1 MREGPSDLIAAKTP
15 FVRPIWSGHITRDGD
30 KIIDASS
37 SVTLIEVGEKR
48 IMVDTGSTKDEAR
61 FVKILTRMKVEPESI
76 RFVVNTH
83 MHIDH
88 CGCNDLFVKARV
100 VAHRSES
107 PPAGSMRVNGRQELL
122 PGIEL
127 VPTPGHSAGSISV
140 FVTADERFAIC
151 GDAIPTRANY
161 DNWVPPFLNFNP
173 ELALRSMELIRSWA
187 DVIIP
192 GHDVPI
198 VVGRKK

>member
-1 MREGPSDLIAAKTP
+1 MTAVKRP
-15 FVRPIWSGHITRDGD
+15 FVRPIWSGHIVRVGD
-30 KIIDASS
+30 TIVDASS
-37 SVTLIEVGEKR
+37 SVTLVEAGGQRV
-48 IMVDTGSTKDEAR
+48 MVDTGSPKDADRLAKALARVKVPPESVR
-61 FVKILTRMKVEPESI
+61 FVI
-76 RFVVNTH
+76 NTH

-88 CGCNDLFVKARV
+88 CGCNELFTRARI

-107 PPAGSMRVNGRQELL
+107 PPAGSMRVCARQELL

-127 VPTPGHSAGSISV
+127 VPTPGHSEGSISV
-140 FVTADERFAIC
+140 FVSGEENYAIC

-161 DNWVPPFLNFNP
+161 DNRAPPLVNINRD
-173 ELALRSMELIRSWA
+173 LALRSMDMIVSWA

-198 VVGRKK
+198 LVGRKL

>member
-1 MREGPSDLIAAKTP
+1 MIAAKVP
-15 FVRPIWSGHITRDGD
+15 FVRPIWSGCITRSGD
-30 KIIDASS
+30 KVIDASS

-48 IMVDTGSTKDEAR
+48 IMVDTGSPKDEDRLIKVLA
-61 FVKILTRMKVEPESI
+61 RMKVELESI
-76 RFVVNTH
+76 RFVINTH

-88 CGCNDLFVKARV
+88 CGCNDLFVAARV

-107 PPAGSMRVNGRQELL
+107 PPAGSMRVSGRQELL

-127 VPTPGHSAGSISV
+127 VPTPGHSEGSISV
-140 FVTADERFAIC
+140 FVSAGERFAIC

-161 DNWVPPFLNFNP
+161 DNWVPPFLNFSP

-198 VVGRKK
+198 SVDRKR

>member
-1 MREGPSDLIAAKTP
+1 MIVEKMP
-15 FVRPIWSGHITRDGD
+15 FVRPIWSGHIVREGD
-30 KIIDASS
+30 KVIEASS

-48 IMVDTGSTKDEAR
+48 IVVDTGSPKDEDR
-61 FVKILTRMKVEPESI
+61 LVKVLARMKVDPDSI
-76 RFVVNTH
+76 RYVVNTH

-107 PPAGSMRVNGRQELL
+107 PPAGSMRVSGRQELL

-127 VPTPGHSAGSISV
+127 VPTPGHSEGSISV
-140 FVTADERFAIC
+140 FVSAGERFAIC

-161 DNWVPPFLNFNP
+161 DNWAPPFLNCNP

-198 VVGRKK
+198 SVGRKK

>member
-1 MREGPSDLIAAKTP
+1 MIAAKAP
-15 FVRPIWSGHITRDGD
+15 FVRPIWSGYITRSGD
-30 KIIDASS
+30 KVIDASS

-48 IMVDTGSTKDEAR
+48 IMVDTGSPKDEDRLIKVLA
-61 FVKILTRMKVEPESI
+61 RMKVELESI
-76 RFVVNTH
+76 RFVINTH

-88 CGCNDLFVKARV
+88 
-100 VAHRSES
+100 SE
-107 PPAGSMRVNGRQELL
+107 
-122 PGIEL
+122 
-127 VPTPGHSAGSISV
+127 GSISV
-140 FVTADERFAIC
+140 FVSAGERFAIC

-161 DNWVPPFLNFNP
+161 DNWVPPFLNFSP

-198 VVGRKK
+198 SVDRKR